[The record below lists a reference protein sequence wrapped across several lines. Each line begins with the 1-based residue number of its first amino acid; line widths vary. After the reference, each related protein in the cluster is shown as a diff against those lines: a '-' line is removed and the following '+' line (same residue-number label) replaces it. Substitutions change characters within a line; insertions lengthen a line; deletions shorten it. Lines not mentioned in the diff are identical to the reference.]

1 MLHIWHMFSVSV
13 EFLKFV
19 YRSEFVR
26 MHRSSVLVC
35 CSCCDR
41 VACLYSAY
49 AFVHVK
55 SLKFNFTRAKFVT
68 NALDVFIIFA
78 ACVCIAVGVLDL
90 FWFKTTLMFGY
101 FLVSLLH
108 GSES

>member
-1 MLHIWHMFSVSV
+1 MLHIWHTFFVSV
-13 EFLKFV
+13 EFLKFDSMRV
-19 YRSEFVR
+19 EFV
-26 MHRSSVLVC
+26 M
-35 CSCCDR
+35 
-41 VACLYSAY
+41 
-49 AFVHVK
+49 
-55 SLKFNFTRAKFVT
+55 
-68 NALDVFIIFA
+68 NALDVFIIFT